1 MLKGRR
7 FRDYTLTKT
16 SSSVIC
22 KSKIL
27 PVVESHGFKL
37 QTTFIQVSLGVKE
50 KLDWEEKLMTKQNKT
65 KQKM

>member
-16 SSSVIC
+16 SSLVIC

-27 PVVESHGFKL
+27 PVVEPHGLKL

-50 KLDWEEKLMTKQNKT
+50 KRDWEEKLMTKQNKA